1 MKIPLIFFLAFFL
14 FACTA
19 GDDTQVQQ
27 SGVAL
32 ILPPAVDYNSARV
45 VLEEVN
51 ALRAAGCKCPGG
63 KNFAPA
69 APLKWDSQLE
79 AAAQKHAGDMYR
91 RRYFSHNSTDG
102 AEFSD
107 RISRAGYE
115 WKTVGENIA
124 KGYPTPRSVVKAWR
138 SSREHC
144 PNLMS
149 PKFDDMGVGKA
160 GPYWVQDLGRRR

>member
-1 MKIPLIFFLAFFL
+1 MKILPICFPAFLML
-14 FACTA
+14 ACTA
-19 GDDTQVQQ
+19 GDGSLLQHSGAAQV
-27 SGVAL
+27 
-32 ILPPAVDYNSARV
+32 LPPAIDYISARA

-51 ALRAAGCKCPGG
+51 ALRATGCKCPGG
-63 KNFAPA
+63 KNFGPA
-69 APLKWDSQLE
+69 APLKWDPQLE
-79 AAAQKHAGDMYR
+79 AAAQKHADDMYR
-91 RRYFSHNSTDG
+91 RRYFSHNSPDG

-107 RISRAGYE
+107 RISRAGYD

-144 PNLMS
+144 PNLMN